1 VHGVKDAGQTEIHTA
16 EPLIPEPS
24 ASEFELVIDKIKRHK
39 YPSIDQIPAEL
50 IKVGCR
56 TICFEIHKLITSI
69 WKKEKL
75 PEEWKYS
82 IIVPIDKNGDKT
94 DCNNCRG
101 HTNFAK
107 HLKNFI
113 QHPALKVNS
122 VSEGNYRG
130 SSMWLST
137 QQFDY

>member
-1 VHGVKDAGQTEIHTA
+1 VHRNKDAGQTEKHTA

-24 ASEFELVIDKIKRHK
+24 ASEFELVIDKIKGHK
-39 YPSIDQIPAEL
+39 YPSIDEIPAEL
-50 IKVGCR
+50 IKVGSR

-75 PEEWKYS
+75 PEGWMNS
-82 IIVPIDKNGDKT
+82 IIVPIDKKGDKT
-94 DCNNCRG
+94 DCNNYRG
-101 HTNFAK
+101 HNNFAK
-107 HLKNFI
+107 HLQNFI

-122 VSEGNYRG
+122 VSKGNYRG
-130 SSMWLST
+130 SSMWLSK